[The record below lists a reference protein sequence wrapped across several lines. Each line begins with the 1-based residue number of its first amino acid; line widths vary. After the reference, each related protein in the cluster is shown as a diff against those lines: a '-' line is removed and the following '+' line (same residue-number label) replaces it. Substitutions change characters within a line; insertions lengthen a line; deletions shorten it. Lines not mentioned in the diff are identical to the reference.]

1 MSPKALLA
9 ILIVLGLSMSWLYR
23 YEIALYLGKTLLLQ
37 ALNQ

>member
-23 YEIALYLGKTLLLQ
+23 YEIALYLGKTLLYQ
-37 ALNQ
+37 ALSH